1 MKQPKKLTRQQ
12 KILLSN
18 VGLDPDKYMLRQD
31 LMRTIPHRKEVK
43 TPPEITFAASGCRL
57 CAGAA
62 TVPRQSLEGRIS
74 WK

>member
-31 LMRTIPHRKEVK
+31 LMRTIVVSHKETGAV
-43 TPPEITFAASGCRL
+43 EII
-57 CAGAA
+57 
-62 TVPRQSLEGRIS
+62 E
-74 WK
+74 K